1 MSALTTFA
9 YGAPASAQAPD
20 RNIMRVDLPI
30 GRSFPIETTVPVTR
44 VSVANPDVADVAVI
58 GARDVVIN
66 AKAAGETDVIIWGAD
81 VPRRHYRVL
90 VHSPADRQQI
100 VLYVKI
106 AEVRRDF
113 LRQIGV
119 SGLYR
124 DQHTRVGSNV
134 FRTDDAINRTTG
146 DITLGADTHF
156 GSVLT
161 DFGTDRLLAFLD
173 AEEQNGLARTLAEP
187 NIMAANKEEA
197 AFLAGGELP
206 IPVVQG
212 SGTGNNVSIVY
223 REFGIRLSFTAEI
236 VSDSLLKLK
245 VRPEV

>member
-1 MSALTTFA
+1 LFALRRRTRNILVAMSALTTFA
-9 YGAPASAQAPD
+9 YGATAGAQVPD
-20 RNIMRVDLPI
+20 RNITRVDLPI

-44 VSVANPDVADVAVI
+44 VSVANPEIADVAVI

-66 AKAAGETDVIIWGAD
+66 AKAAGETDVIIWGTD

-113 LRQIGV
+113 LRNLGV
-119 SGLYR
+119 NGLWR
-124 DQHTRVGSNV
+124 DQHTRVGSGL
-134 FRTDDAINRTTG
+134 FRTDDPINRTTG
-146 DITLGADTHF
+146 EITLGADTHF

-173 AEEQNGLARTLAEP
+173 AEEQNGNARTLAEP
-187 NIMAANKEEA
+187 NIMAAH
-197 AFLAGGELP
+197 
-206 IPVVQG
+206 
-212 SGTGNNVSIVY
+212 
-223 REFGIRLSFTAEI
+223 
-236 VSDSLLKLK
+236 
-245 VRPEV
+245 